1 MLCVMKCGRL
11 GLWGGLVL
19 AAFFG
24 CGDSSDAFFGEDGGF
39 DGGDM
44 DCEDVEIPGC
54 DNVEF
59 VCRESCG
66 CVCVDDTGGATDDG
80 EVTTGDVTTTSE
92 DTSTTADDGL
102 DSGSS
107 TADATSAATS
117 TGEDS
122 TSGDTTGSGT
132 SGSPLGDCV
141 SVDVWASCDA
151 YCAAIMESCSPGGC
165 DGGTVHYYN
174 SGADCDRQVDADVSD
189 QACSDPL
196 ETSGGVSFA
205 RCCCQ

>member
-1 MLCVMKCGRL
+1 MVRRL

-24 CGDSSDAFFGEDGGF
+24 CGDSSSAFFGDDGGF
-39 DGGDM
+39 DDGDM
-44 DCEDVEIPGC
+44 DCDDVAIPGC

-66 CVCVDDTGGATDDG
+66 CFCVDDTGGATDDG

-92 DTSTTADDGL
+92 GTSTSTGDGL

-107 TADATSAATS
+107 TTAAT
-117 TGEDS
+117 

-132 SGSPLGDCV
+132 GGSPLGDCV
-141 SVDVWASCDA
+141 SVDVWDSCDA
-151 YCAAIMESCSPGGC
+151 YRAAIMESCTPGGC
-165 DGGTVHYYN
+165 DGGTVHYYD

-189 QACSDPL
+189 QACGDPL